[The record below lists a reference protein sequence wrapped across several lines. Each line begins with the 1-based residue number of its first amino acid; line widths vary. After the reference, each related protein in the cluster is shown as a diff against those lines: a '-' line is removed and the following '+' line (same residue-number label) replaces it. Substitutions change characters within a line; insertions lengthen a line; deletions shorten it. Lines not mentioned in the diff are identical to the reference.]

1 MQAIQAVSQSR
12 NATLDVTGALIW
24 TGERFSQFI
33 EGPAA
38 SVAALRQSGKVVY
51 PEDIGIRR
59 SDATRSLLAAGSVA
73 ELVEW
78 SDGLYNPP
86 AKFRSW

>member
-1 MQAIQAVSQSR
+1 MPCCGGIQRAVE
-12 NATLDVTGALIW
+12 T
-24 TGERFSQFI
+24 
-33 EGPAA
+33 
-38 SVAALRQSGKVVY
+38 ALRQSGKVVY

-73 ELVEW
+73 DLVEW

>member
-1 MQAIQAVSQSR
+1 V
-12 NATLDVTGALIW
+12 
-24 TGERFSQFI
+24 
-33 EGPAA
+33 
-38 SVAALRQSGKVVY
+38 
-51 PEDIGIRR
+51 
-59 SDATRSLLAAGSVA
+59 LAAGSVA

>member
-1 MQAIQAVSQSR
+1 PRQRRGWGAKRTPAPRQAAKW
-12 NATLDVTGALIW
+12 G
-24 TGERFSQFI
+24 
-33 EGPAA
+33 
-38 SVAALRQSGKVVY
+38 Y
-51 PEDIGIRR
+51 PEGLRIRR

-73 ELVEW
+73 DLVEW

>member
-1 MQAIQAVSQSR
+1 
-12 NATLDVTGALIW
+12 
-24 TGERFSQFI
+24 
-33 EGPAA
+33 
-38 SVAALRQSGKVVY
+38 
-51 PEDIGIRR
+51 
-59 SDATRSLLAAGSVA
+59 GSVA

>member
-1 MQAIQAVSQSR
+1 
-12 NATLDVTGALIW
+12 
-24 TGERFSQFI
+24 
-33 EGPAA
+33 
-38 SVAALRQSGKVVY
+38 
-51 PEDIGIRR
+51 
-59 SDATRSLLAAGSVA
+59 

>member
-1 MQAIQAVSQSR
+1 DAKR
-12 NATLDVTGALIW
+12 
-24 TGERFSQFI
+24 
-33 EGPAA
+33 
-38 SVAALRQSGKVVY
+38 VAALRQSGKVVY
-51 PEDIGIRR
+51 PEDLGIRR

-73 ELVEW
+73 DLVEW

>member
-1 MQAIQAVSQSR
+1 
-12 NATLDVTGALIW
+12 L
-24 TGERFSQFI
+24 
-33 EGPAA
+33 
-38 SVAALRQSGKVVY
+38 
-51 PEDIGIRR
+51 GIRR

-73 ELVEW
+73 DLVEW